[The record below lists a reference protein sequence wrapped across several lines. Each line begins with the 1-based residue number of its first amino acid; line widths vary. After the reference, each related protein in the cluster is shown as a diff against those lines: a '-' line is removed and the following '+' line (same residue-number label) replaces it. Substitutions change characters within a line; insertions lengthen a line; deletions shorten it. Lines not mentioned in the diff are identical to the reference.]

1 MRPRLIGGLAALAL
15 GGCASD
21 VPGPVTLSLRAGSAG
36 GGDEV
41 CVSADEIDAGQTLV
55 FGELDALD
63 GRRDGDGALCGTT
76 PPGTAGPVDVRVEGK
91 GGVAVLDLEAAFTYL
106 PLDLVFSPSAA
117 HHLPPPPVALSAGVV
132 VDVDADGLDDVVVG
146 DAGGGL
152 QVWRSTGAG
161 TLELVRGPA
170 FDGPVVGLA
179 VLPAVEAEAPAH
191 LLACLADGEAPRL
204 FAIRDG
210 ALAEVRG
217 GVPTSAGTCTGAT
230 ALDLDG
236 DGALEAVEL
245 RADGVRA
252 WQVGP
257 NGLAPWRRAAP
268 VEADGC
274 GGLRGTDSD
283 TAVCTV
289 SGGAASLFVET
300 DRAIALD
307 LTLPP
312 VMRVDD
318 GLRLRATGDLH
329 ELRVRDAADER
340 FIWVTD
346 GAAGTVEAPPV
357 STWVPDTEGAEPQL
371 PLGRLS
377 LVGDGERSGGV
388 VALQVSEVT
397 LLLPDGG
404 EAVAATWEA
413 TPLDLELAPTA
424 LAVLDADADGLPE
437 LLVGTAT
444 GPRLWVPDG
453 DGFAPGPVGALPDL
467 PDCDVGALVAVDVD
481 GDDRAE
487 VFVACGG
494 QDRLLRADGTGRL
507 FDDTAAA
514 LPIDGAVGVAAAA
527 ADLERDGRPELLISA
542 DGSVDRLYRGDGAR
556 FEDWS
561 GRLDLLPGP
570 GVALLPV
577 DLDGDADLDLVSLQG
592 DGEPS
597 RLYLMTGD

>member
-1 MRPRLIGGLAALAL
+1 MRPRLIAGLAAGL

-21 VPGPVTLSLRAGSAG
+21 LPGPVTLSLRAGSAR

-55 FGELDALD
+55 FGGVAALD
-63 GRRDGDGALCGTT
+63 GRRDRDGALCGTT
-76 PPGTAGPVDVRVEGK
+76 PPGIAGPVDVRVEGRA
-91 GGVAVLDLEAAFTYL
+91 GVAALELEAAFTYL
-106 PLDLVFSPSAA
+106 ALDLVFSPSAA

-132 VDVDADGLDDVVVG
+132 VDVDEDGLDDVVVG
-146 DAGGGL
+146 DAAGGL

-161 TLELVRGPA
+161 TLELARAPA

-204 FAIRDG
+204 FAVTNG
-210 ALAEVRG
+210 ALVEVRG
-217 GVPTSAGTCTGAT
+217 GAPAEVGTCTDAM

-257 NGLAPWRRAAP
+257 DGLAPWRRAAP
-268 VEADGC
+268 VEAEGC

-283 TAVCTV
+283 TAVCTLSV
-289 SGGAASLFVET
+289 GAASLFVET
-300 DRAIALD
+300 DHAIALD
-307 LTLPP
+307 LFLPP
-312 VMRVDD
+312 VMRADD
-318 GLRLRATGDLH
+318 CLRLRASGDLH

-340 FIWVTD
+340 FTWVTD
-346 GAAGTVEAPPV
+346 GATGLVEAPPV
-357 STWVPDTEGAEPQL
+357 ATWVPDTEGAEPQL

-377 LVGDGERSGGV
+377 LVADGERSGGV
-388 VALQVSEVT
+388 VTLQVSEVT

-404 EAVAATWEA
+404 EAVAATWESS
-413 TPLDLELAPTA
+413 PLDLDLAATA
-424 LAVLDADADGLPE
+424 LAAIDADDDGLPE
-437 LLVGTAT
+437 LVVGTST
-444 GPRLWVPDG
+444 GPQLRVPDG
-453 DGFAPGPVGALPDL
+453 DGFVPAPVGALPDL
-467 PDCDVGALVAVDVD
+467 PDCDVGALLAVDADAD
-481 GDDRAE
+481 GRAE
-487 VFVACGG
+487 VFVVCGG
-494 QDRLLRADGTGRL
+494 QDHLLRADGTGRL
-507 FDDTAAA
+507 FDDTAAS

-527 ADLERDGRPELLISA
+527 ADLERDGRPELLISS

-570 GVALLPV
+570 GVALLPL
-577 DLDGDADLDLVSLQG
+577 DLDGDADFDLVSLQG